1 MMATQQLSLELRQE
15 QHRLSNQCGLILGM
29 LQGGRLTNR
38 ELSRYALKYSGRIS
52 ELRQMGHDVRVV
64 ARDRVTGL
72 TWYAL
77 FLGGVEVRR

>member
-1 MMATQQLSLELRQE
+1 MATQQLSLVLAQE
-15 QHRLSNQCGLILGM
+15 RKRLSHQCGLILGM

-64 ARDRVTGL
+64 ERDRKTGL
-72 TWYAL
+72 TSYAL
-77 FLGGVEVRR
+77 FVKGIEVGR